1 MKLNLAEKYV
11 LHCVANNIPMKE
23 ALIGLCDTFL
33 KNEENEKDNK
43 SMLDLFLK
51 SNLLN
56 EKCLILNINE
66 NEINDF
72 YFNFENCL
80 NFVFKYE
87 TVNDFDLIRAISKTF
102 GIDFKIAN
110 QLKKHRFLYTIEN
123 CIYDYNFSD
132 ECFIESIEILKNIFK
147 NTTNEK
153 LIKNFNNFN
162 FKNKNIKLL
171 LYNNFI
177 NEDVRY
183 LKGSLSEHL
192 YIKFK
197 NDYID
202 KNRIFD
208 FIYIYLALKS
218 FGFEVIK
225 KIVYNEI
232 LDDYKNEVVLIHVE
246 DL

>member
-1 MKLNLAEKYV
+1 MTLNLQEKYV

-33 KNEENEKDNK
+33 KNEKDDK
-43 SMLDLFLK
+43 SMLNLFLK

-56 EKCLILNINE
+56 EKCLTLNINE
-66 NEINDF
+66 DEINDF
-72 YFNFENCL
+72 NFGFEKCL
-80 NFVFKYE
+80 NFIFKNE
-87 TVNDFDLIRAISKTF
+87 MVNDYNLIHAISKTF

-110 QLKKHRFLYTIEN
+110 QLKKHHFLYKIEN
-123 CIYDYNFSD
+123 YIYDYIFLN

-153 LIKNFNNFN
+153 LIKNFNKIN
-162 FKNKNIKLL
+162 FKNKNIKVI
-171 LYNNFI
+171 LYFYFI
-177 NEDVRY
+177 NENVRC

-197 NDYID
+197 NDHIN
-202 KNRIFD
+202 KNRMID

-218 FGFEVIK
+218 FGFEIIK
-225 KIVYNEI
+225 KTVYNEI
-232 LDDYKNEVVLIHVE
+232 LNDYKNEVVLIHVE